1 MVTKETTPPA
11 TKDEKDV
18 KDKEVMLTIIALL
31 LPQIQGCLEV
41 KLVQFQCL
49 KVVSAATWTSC
60 SICILYD
67 PFLNKAPI

>member
-31 LPQIQGCLEV
+31 LPQIQGCSE
-41 KLVQFQCL
+41 FQCL
-49 KVVSAATWTSC
+49 KIAVVSAS
-60 SICILYD
+60 
-67 PFLNKAPI
+67 LNLNQL